1 MEQAME
7 NIIKIFHQHSAKEG
21 DPDTLSQKEFKDLV
35 NDDMP
40 NSFKKEKKDQKAM
53 KYMMEDF
60 DTNEDATL
68 SFDEFVELIRKV
80 LFKRHEAS
88 HEQASAHGHGHSPRH
103 GAGIRKNDNG
113 HCYSN

>member
-40 NSFKKEKKDQKAM
+40 NSFKVILD
-53 KYMMEDF
+53 
-60 DTNEDATL
+60 
-68 SFDEFVELIRKV
+68 
-80 LFKRHEAS
+80 
-88 HEQASAHGHGHSPRH
+88 
-103 GAGIRKNDNG
+103 
-113 HCYSN
+113 